1 MHERSLLDTVQRWRR
16 SKYSARPFALTI
28 LAITLITLLA
38 WAKAQH
44 AEASRDSSSSASRD
58 SIASRDSSASSDSL
72 HRRHVTIL
80 DEECRLVHHA
90 ADQCAFV
97 LANCPDEEAGVIS
110 YLTLYYCRLPH
121 AKPVAFAIMTLW
133 LALLFSTI
141 GIAASDFFCVNLNTI
156 ASMLGMSESLA
167 GVTLLAFGNG
177 SPDVFS
183 TFAAFR
189 THAASLAVGEL
200 IGAASFI
207 TAVVS
212 GSMALIRPFNVAR
225 KSFVRD
231 VGFFI
236 VAAGFSM
243 GFIVDGRLH
252 LWEAVTMVAF
262 YLFYVAFVVVWHWWL
277 NQRKARRL
285 KAAAMRSH
293 YVTPGGEEE
302 EVPQYMDDDDAPPP
316 NSRTPSRGVSVD
328 DFNALERG
336 GEDPLNADENEEE
349 RERWMGEMSN
359 NMRVS
364 RPQLGARRPTQTAIR
379 PSLVGALEFR
389 AVLSSLQKSR
399 NIQSMPISLRR
410 YSDDPTYTTA
420 QQQDVISTTSDP
432 APRPPFEVASV
443 SSGKSPSLTRPTL
456 EVQQSMNRARAVST
470 NDLDNARLQP
480 STLQGNLPHI
490 SLAPATPDLQQNFST
505 RLGQAPPSP
514 TISLSPP
521 PSHMSRA
528 TSPAPSRTRGYSD
541 LLAPPGLDSQG
552 LSQRSGTPTQSPL
565 SSPVLRPDDRPAPPN
580 LKLSVPGAAS
590 PPIPFPAYTDFP
602 WSAHSSSRA
611 PSLRLPSPSASPE
624 SAFHNESL
632 FGVYDVART
641 PRWWPSRLLPA
652 PHIFLSTLFPTL
664 TSWRDKNIWDK
675 LLGLVAALPVFLL
688 TITLPVVE
696 PASNDDD
703 EQAGHPDFGLPP
715 ALTPVGGTFDSQY
728 RLDGSAPAS
737 RTNTDPS
744 KTQKSA
750 SNPNGTSY
758 ASNNTTGSQPP
769 QVFITT
775 DENIIGSPEALPEN
789 PLSAHPHPSTEPKEW
804 NRWLVIIQTLTAPF
818 FIVLVVW
825 ANVEPDS
832 PRALL
837 RQTMY
842 SSTASLVGLLFIL
855 ATTTPTRA
863 PRWRQ
868 LLCFLGFAVA
878 IAWIS
883 TIANEVVGVLRT
895 LGVILNMSDAI
906 LGLTIFAVGNSLGD
920 LVADITVARL
930 GFPVM
935 ALSACFG
942 GPMLN
947 ILLGIGLSGC
957 YMILTKGEHRHEKHP
972 SEPVH
977 FKPYH
982 IAVSTTLVI
991 SGASLLVTLAGL
1003 LVAVPVR
1010 RWRMD
1015 KWIGWGLL
1023 GTWCVSTAVNVLV
1036 EVLGFG
1042 SDVS

>member
-1 MHERSLLDTVQRWRR
+1 
-16 SKYSARPFALTI
+16 
-28 LAITLITLLA
+28 
-38 WAKAQH
+38 
-44 AEASRDSSSSASRD
+44 
-58 SIASRDSSASSDSL
+58 
-72 HRRHVTIL
+72 
-80 DEECRLVHHA
+80 
-90 ADQCAFV
+90 
-97 LANCPDEEAGVIS
+97 
-110 YLTLYYCRLPH
+110 
-121 AKPVAFAIMTLW
+121 MTLW

-225 KSFVRD
+225 KSFIRD
-231 VGFFI
+231 IGFFI

-243 GFIVDGRLH
+243 GFIVDGKLH
-252 LWEAVTMVAF
+252 LWEAISMVAF
-262 YLFYVAFVVVWHWWL
+262 YLFYVAFVVAWHWWL

-293 YVTPGGEEE
+293 FITPGGDEEDIPEYFDDDDVTPG
-302 EVPQYMDDDDAPPP
+302 
-316 NSRTPSRGVSVD
+316 NSRTPSRGVSID
-328 DFNALERG
+328 DFNALERAG
-336 GEDPLNADENEEE
+336 GDPMEQDENEEE

-364 RPQLGARRPTQTAIR
+364 RPPLGARRHTQTPIR

-399 NIQSMPISLRR
+399 NIQSMPMSLRR

-420 QQQDVISTTSDP
+420 QQQDLISTSDP
-432 APRPPFEVASV
+432 APRPPFDVVSASP
-443 SSGKSPSLTRPTL
+443 GKSPGVTRPTL
-456 EVQQSMNRARAVST
+456 EIQQNISRTRAVST
-470 NDLDNARLQP
+470 NDIDNVRLHS
-480 STLQGNLPHI
+480 STFQGDLPHI
-490 SLAPATPDLQQNFST
+490 SFAPATPDFRDRTFGQA
-505 RLGQAPPSP
+505 GQAPPSP

-521 PSHMSRA
+521 HSQQSSRA
-528 TSPAPSRTRGYSD
+528 ASPEPSRSRGYSD
-541 LLAPPGLDSQG
+541 LLAPPSLDSQG
-552 LSQRSGTPTQSPL
+552 LSPRSGTSTPSPF
-565 SSPVLRPDDRPAPPN
+565 SSPILQPGDRPAPPN
-580 LKLSVPGAAS
+580 LKLAVPGAAS

-602 WSAHSSSRA
+602 WSAQSSSRA

-641 PRWWPSRLLPA
+641 PIWWPSRFLPA

-675 LLGLVAALPVFLL
+675 LLALVAALPVFLL

-696 PASNDDD
+696 PASNDEDD
-703 EQAGHPDFGLPP
+703 HAGHPDFGLPP
-715 ALTPVGGTFDSQY
+715 ALTPIGGSFDPQFC
-728 RLDGSAPAS
+728 LDGSAPVS
-737 RTNTDPS
+737 RSGTNLS

-750 SNPNGTSY
+750 LQSKNNTH
-758 ASNNTTGSQPP
+758 ASNDTTASNPP

-775 DENIIGSPEALPEN
+775 DENIIGSPEALPEVRQT
-789 PLSAHPHPSTEPKEW
+789 STEPKQW
-804 NRWLVIIQTLTAPF
+804 NRWLVIIQTFTAPF

-842 SSTASLVGLLFIL
+842 SLLASLVMLAFIL
-855 ATTTPTRA
+855 ITTTPNHP

-947 ILLGIGLSGC
+947 ILLGIGLSGT

-972 SEPVH
+972 NEPVH

-991 SGASLLVTLAGL
+991 SGASLLITLAGL
-1003 LVAVPVR
+1003 LIAVPVR
-1010 RWRMD
+1010 KWRMD
-1015 KWIGWGLL
+1015 KWIGWGLVA
-1023 GTWCVSTAVNVLV
+1023 TWSVSTAANVLV
-1036 EVLGFG
+1036 EVLGFSSG
-1042 SDVS
+1042 VS

>member
-1 MHERSLLDTVQRWRR
+1 MNERSILDTVQRWRR
-16 SKYSARPFALTI
+16 AKYSARPFALTL
-28 LAITLITLLA
+28 LAITLIAVLA
-38 WAKAQH
+38 WAKEQRGA
-44 AEASRDSSSSASRD
+44 APGSDVLRKRD
-58 SIASRDSSASSDSL
+58 
-72 HRRHVTIL
+72 VTIL

-90 ADQCAFV
+90 PDQCAFV

-121 AKPVAFAIMTLW
+121 AKPVAFAMMTLW

-141 GIAASDFFCVNLNTI
+141 GIAASDFFCVNLSTI

-243 GFIVDGRLH
+243 GFIVDGKLH
-252 LWEAVTMVAF
+252 LWEAVSMVAF
-262 YLFYVAFVVVWHWWL
+262 YLFYVVFVVAWHWWL

-285 KAAAMRSH
+285 KAPASRSH
-293 YVTPGGEEE
+293 HVTPGGEEE
-302 EVPQYMDDDDAPPP
+302 EIPQYFDDDDAAPA
-316 NSRTPSRGVSVD
+316 NSRTPSRGVSID
-328 DFNALERG
+328 DFHALERAG
-336 GEDPLNADENEEE
+336 GDPMDADENEEE
-349 RERWMGEMSN
+349 RGRWMGEMSN

-364 RPQLGARRPTQTAIR
+364 RPPLGARRPTQTLIR

-399 NIQSMPISLRR
+399 NIQAMPISLRR
-410 YSDDPTYTTA
+410 YSDDPSYTTA
-420 QQQDVISTTSDP
+420 QQQDLISTTSDP
-432 APRPPFEVASV
+432 APRPPFDVASV
-443 SSGKSPSLTRPTL
+443 SSAKSPSITRPTL
-456 EVQQSMNRARAVST
+456 EVQQNINRTRAVST
-470 NDLDNARLQP
+470 NDLDSVRLQP

-490 SLAPATPDLQQNFST
+490 SFAPATPDLRDSMSA
-505 RLGQAPPSP
+505 RAGQAPPSP

-521 PSHMSRA
+521 PSQLSSRVPSPLSSRA
-528 TSPAPSRTRGYSD
+528 PSPAPSRNRGYSD

-552 LSQRSGTPTQSPL
+552 LSQRSGTSTPSPL
-565 SSPVLRPDDRPAPPN
+565 SSPVLGPGDRPAPPN
-580 LKLSVPGAAS
+580 LKLTVPGAAS
-590 PPIPFPAYTDFP
+590 PPLPFPTYTDFP

-611 PSLRLPSPSASPE
+611 QSLRLPSPSVSPE

-641 PRWWPSRLLPA
+641 PRWWPSQFLPA
-652 PHIFLSTLFPTL
+652 PYVFLSTLFPTL

-675 LLGLVAALPVFLL
+675 LLGLVAALPVLLL

-703 EQAGHPDFGLPP
+703 QQAGHPDLGLPSV
-715 ALTPVGGTFDSQY
+715 LTPVGGTFDPQF
-728 RLDGSAPAS
+728 RLDGSAPVS
-737 RTNTDPS
+737 RSGTDPS
-744 KTQKSA
+744 KLQKS
-750 SNPNGTSY
+750 SSHQHNPSY
-758 ASNNTTGSQPP
+758 ASNNTTGSVPP
-769 QVFITT
+769 QLLITT
-775 DENIIGSPEALPEN
+775 EENIMGSPEQLPEN
-789 PLSAHPHPSTEPKEW
+789 PFSAHPHPSTEPKQW
-804 NRWLVIIQTLTAPF
+804 NRWLVIIQTFTAPF
-818 FIVLVVW
+818 FILLVVW
-825 ANVEPDS
+825 ANVEPED

-842 SSTASLVGLLFIL
+842 SLIASLVMLAFIL
-855 ATTTPTRA
+855 LTTTPNRP

-947 ILLGIGLSGC
+947 ILLGIGLSGT
-957 YMILTKGEHRHEKHP
+957 YMILTKGEHRHDKHP
-972 SEPVH
+972 NEPIH

-1010 RWRMD
+1010 KWRMD
-1015 KWIGWGLL
+1015 KWIGWGLVA
-1023 GTWCVSTAVNVLV
+1023 TWTVSTAANVLV
-1036 EVLGFG
+1036 ETLGFS

>member
-1 MHERSLLDTVQRWRR
+1 MKQNALTMDERSLLHTVQRWRR
-16 SKYSARPFALTI
+16 AKYSARPFALTI
-28 LAITLITLLA
+28 LAIALITLLA
-38 WAKAQH
+38 WAKDQRGQAPG
-44 AEASRDSSSSASRD
+44 AVLRKRD
-58 SIASRDSSASSDSL
+58 
-72 HRRHVTIL
+72 VTIL

-90 ADQCAFV
+90 HDQCAFV
-97 LANCPDEEAGVIS
+97 LANCPDEEAGVVS

-121 AKPVAFAIMTLW
+121 AKPVAFVAMTLW

-236 VAAGFSM
+236 VAAAFSM
-243 GFIVDGRLH
+243 GFIVDGELH
-252 LWEAVTMVAF
+252 LWEAIAMVAF
-262 YLFYVAFVVVWHWWL
+262 YLFYVVFVVVWHWWL

-285 KAAAMRSH
+285 KAAASRSH

-302 EVPQYMDDDDAPPP
+302 EVPQYFDDEDGAPTNP
-316 NSRTPSRGVSVD
+316 RTPSRGVSID
-328 DFNALERG
+328 DLNALERAG
-336 GEDPLNADENEEE
+336 GGTIDADENEEE

-364 RPQLGARRPTQTAIR
+364 RPPLGQRRPTQTPIR

-399 NIQSMPISLRR
+399 NIQSMPINLRR

-420 QQQDVISTTSDP
+420 QQQDLISTISDP
-432 APRPPFEVASV
+432 APRPPFDVASV
-443 SSGKSPSLTRPTL
+443 SSGKSPSIVRPVL
-456 EVQQSMNRARAVST
+456 EVQQNSRVRAVST
-470 NDLDNARLQP
+470 NDIDNARFD
-480 STLQGNLPHI
+480 NLPHI
-490 SLAPATPDLQQNFST
+490 SFAPATPDFRDSMT
-505 RLGQAPPSP
+505 GRAGAAPLSP

-521 PSHMSRA
+521 PSQASSRA
-528 TSPAPSRTRGYSD
+528 QSPAPSRNRGYSD

-552 LSQRSGTPTQSPL
+552 LSQRSGTSTPSPL
-565 SSPVLRPDDRPAPPN
+565 SSPVLNASDRPN
-580 LKLSVPGAAS
+580 LKLTVPGGSS

-641 PRWWPSRLLPA
+641 PRWWPSRVLPA
-652 PHIFLSTLFPTL
+652 PHVLLSTLFPTL

-675 LLGLVAALPVFLL
+675 ILGLVAAPPVLLL
-688 TITLPVVE
+688 TITLPVAE
-696 PASNDDD
+696 PATSDDL
-703 EQAGHPDFGLPP
+703 QPGHPDFGLPP
-715 ALTPVGGTFDSQY
+715 ALTPIGDTFDPQF

-737 RTNTDPS
+737 RAGTDPF
-744 KTQKSA
+744 KLHKA
-750 SNPNGTSY
+750 APHDPSY
-758 ASNNTTGSQPP
+758 ASHTTTASAPP
-769 QVFITT
+769 QLLVTT
-775 DENIIGSPEALPEN
+775 SDNIMNSPEQLPT
-789 PLSAHPHPSTEPKEW
+789 PAPAASKDW
-804 NRWLVIIQTLTAPF
+804 NRWLVITQIFTAPF
-818 FIVLVVW
+818 FIILIIW
-825 ANVEPDS
+825 ANVSPDN

-837 RQTMY
+837 RQTLF
-842 SSTASLVGLLFIL
+842 SLLASLSLLAAL
-855 ATTTPTRA
+855 LLTTSPSR
-863 PRWRQ
+863 PPPWRP

-947 ILLGIGLSGC
+947 ILLGIGLSGSW
-957 YMILTKGEHRHEKHP
+957 MILVKGERRHDRHP
-972 SEPVH
+972 DRPVR
-977 FKPYH
+977 FSPYH

-1003 LVAVPVR
+1003 LIAVPVR

-1015 KWIGWGLL
+1015 RVIGWGLVAV
-1023 GTWCVSTAVNVLV
+1023 WVVCTAVNVGV
-1036 EVLGFG
+1036 EVLGFS
-1042 SDVS
+1042 SDVSF

>member
-1 MHERSLLDTVQRWRR
+1 M
-16 SKYSARPFALTI
+16 
-28 LAITLITLLA
+28 
-38 WAKAQH
+38 
-44 AEASRDSSSSASRD
+44 
-58 SIASRDSSASSDSL
+58 
-72 HRRHVTIL
+72 
-80 DEECRLVHHA
+80 
-90 ADQCAFV
+90 

-121 AKPVAFAIMTLW
+121 AKPVAFMMMTLW

-236 VAAGFSM
+236 VAAAFSM

-252 LWEAVTMVAF
+252 LWEAVSMVAF
-262 YLFYVAFVVVWHWWL
+262 YLFYVVFVVAWHWWL

-285 KAAAMRSH
+285 KAAASRSH

-302 EVPQYMDDDDAPPP
+302 EIPQYFDDDDAAPAD
-316 NSRTPSRGVSVD
+316 SRTPSRGVSID

-336 GEDPLNADENEEE
+336 GDDRIDADENEEE
-349 RERWMGEMSN
+349 RDRWMGELSN

-364 RPQLGARRPTQTAIR
+364 RPPLGARRPTQTPIR

-420 QQQDVISTTSDP
+420 QQQDLISTTSDP
-432 APRPPFEVASV
+432 APRPPFDVASV
-443 SSGKSPSLTRPTL
+443 SSGKSPSITRPTL
-456 EVQQSMNRARAVST
+456 EVQQNARTRAVST
-470 NDLDNARLQP
+470 NDIDKARLQP

-490 SLAPATPDLQQNFST
+490 SFAPATPDFRDTMS
-505 RLGQAPPSP
+505 GQAGHAPPSP

-521 PSHMSRA
+521 PSQMSSRA
-528 TSPAPSRTRGYSD
+528 ASPAPSRNRGYSD

-552 LSQRSGTPTQSPL
+552 LSQRSGQSTPSPL
-565 SSPVLRPDDRPAPPN
+565 SSPVIKPGERPAPPN
-580 LKLSVPGAAS
+580 LKLAVPGAAS

-641 PRWWPSRLLPA
+641 PRWWPSSILPA
-652 PHIFLSTLFPTL
+652 PHVFLSTLFPTL

-675 LLGLVAALPVFLL
+675 MLGLVAAMPVLLL
-688 TITLPVVE
+688 TLTLPVVE

-703 EQAGHPDFGLPP
+703 QQAGHPDFGLPP

-728 RLDGSAPAS
+728 RLDGSAPVS
-737 RTNTDPS
+737 RAGTDPS
-744 KTQKSA
+744 KLQKSA
-750 SNPNGTSY
+750 SNQNGTSY
-758 ASNNTTGSQPP
+758 ASNNTATSAPP
-769 QVFITT
+769 QLLVTT
-775 DENIIGSPEALPEN
+775 EENIMGSPEQLPTS
-789 PLSAHPHPSTEPKEW
+789 LSAHPHPSTEPKEW
-804 NRWLVIIQTLTAPF
+804 NRWLVIIQTFTSPF
-818 FIVLVVW
+818 FIILVIW
-825 ANVEPDS
+825 ANVEPEN
-832 PRALL
+832 PHALL

-842 SSTASLVGLLFIL
+842 SLIASLILLAFIL
-855 ATTTPTRA
+855 LTTTPNRPPA
-863 PRWRQ
+863 WRQ
-868 LLCFLGFAVA
+868 LMCFMGFAVA

-947 ILLGIGLSGC
+947 ILLGIGLSGT
-957 YMILTKGEHRHEKHP
+957 YMILTKGEHRHDKHP
-972 SEPVH
+972 NEPIR

-1003 LVAVPVR
+1003 LVAVPMR
-1010 RWRMD
+1010 KWRMD
-1015 KWIGWGLL
+1015 KWIGWGLVA
-1023 GTWCVSTAVNVLV
+1023 TWVVSTAANVLV
-1036 EVLGFG
+1036 EVLGFS

>member
-1 MHERSLLDTVQRWRR
+1 MDERSILDTVQRWRR
-16 SKYSARPFALTI
+16 TRYSARPFALTI
-28 LAITLITLLA
+28 LAVSLITLLA
-38 WAKAQH
+38 WAREQRS
-44 AEASRDSSSSASRD
+44 EAPGSEL
-58 SIASRDSSASSDSL
+58 L
-72 HRRHVTIL
+72 HKRELTIF

-90 ADQCAFV
+90 HDRCAFV

-121 AKPVAFAIMTLW
+121 AKPVAFIMMTLW

-243 GFIVDGRLH
+243 GFIVDGKLH
-252 LWEAVTMVAF
+252 LWEAMSMVTF
-262 YLFYVAFVVVWHWWL
+262 YLFYVVFVVVWHWWL

-285 KAAAMRSH
+285 KNLNSRSH
-293 YVTPGGEEE
+293 FVTPGGEEE
-302 EVPQYMDDDDAPPP
+302 EILQYFDDDDAPPA
-316 NSRTPSRGVSVD
+316 NSRTPSRGVSID
-328 DFNALERG
+328 DFNALERA
-336 GEDPLNADENEEE
+336 GEDDRIDSDENEEE

-364 RPQLGARRPTQTAIR
+364 RPPLGQRRPTQTPIR

-410 YSDDPTYTTA
+410 YSDDPTYRTV
-420 QQQDVISTTSDP
+420 QQQDFISTTSDE
-432 APRPPFEVASV
+432 APRPPFDVAPV
-443 SSGKSPSLTRPTL
+443 SSGKSPSIVRPAL
-456 EVQQSMNRARAVST
+456 EVQQNMSRTRAVST
-470 NDLDNARLQP
+470 NDLDNIRLQP
-480 STLQGNLPHI
+480 GTLQGNLPHI
-490 SLAPATPDLQQNFST
+490 SFAPATPDFRDNIFPRS
-505 RLGQAPPSP
+505 GEAPLSP

-521 PSHMSRA
+521 PSQGSSRA
-528 TSPAPSRTRGYSD
+528 QSPASSRNRGFSD

-552 LSQRSGTPTQSPL
+552 LSQRSGQSTPSPL
-565 SSPVLRPDDRPAPPN
+565 SSPVINAGDRPAPPN
-580 LKLSVPGAAS
+580 LKLAVPGASS
-590 PPIPFPAYTDFP
+590 PPTPFPAYTDFP

-641 PRWWPSRLLPA
+641 PKWWPSSILPA
-652 PHIFLSTLFPTL
+652 PHVFLSTLFPTL

-675 LLGLVAALPVFLL
+675 LLGLVAALPVLLL

-703 EQAGHPDFGLPP
+703 QQPGQGHPDFGLPS
-715 ALTPVGGTFDSQY
+715 ALTPVGGGFDPQF
-728 RLDGSAPAS
+728 RLDGSAPQNRAG
-737 RTNTDPS
+737 TDPA
-744 KTQKSA
+744 KLQKA

-758 ASNNTTGSQPP
+758 LSNNTTVSAPP
-769 QVFITT
+769 QLLITT
-775 DENIIGSPEALPEN
+775 EYNVMNSPEEMPEN

-804 NRWLVIIQTLTAPF
+804 NRWLVIVQVFTAPF
-818 FIVLVVW
+818 FIILVVW
-825 ANVEPDS
+825 ANVEPEN

-842 SSTASLVGLLFIL
+842 SLIASLMMLAFIL
-855 ATTTPTRA
+855 LTTTPNRP

-947 ILLGIGLSGC
+947 ILLGIGLSGT
-957 YMILTKGEHRHEKHP
+957 YMILTKGEHKHEKHP
-972 SEPVH
+972 DEPLH

-1010 RWRMD
+1010 KWRMD
-1015 KWIGWGLL
+1015 KWIGWGLVA
-1023 GTWCVSTAVNVLV
+1023 TWTVSTAANVLV
-1036 EVLGFG
+1036 EVLGFS

>member
-1 MHERSLLDTVQRWRR
+1 MQ
-16 SKYSARPFALTI
+16 
-28 LAITLITLLA
+28 
-38 WAKAQH
+38 
-44 AEASRDSSSSASRD
+44 
-58 SIASRDSSASSDSL
+58 
-72 HRRHVTIL
+72 
-80 DEECRLVHHA
+80 CRLVHHVH
-90 ADQCAFV
+90 DQCAFV
-97 LANCPDEEAGVIS
+97 LANCPDEEAGVVS

-121 AKPVAFAIMTLW
+121 AKPVAFIMMTLW

-243 GFIVDGRLH
+243 GFIVDGKLH
-252 LWEAVTMVAF
+252 LWEAVSMVAF
-262 YLFYVAFVVVWHWWL
+262 YLFYVVFVVVWHWWL

-285 KAAAMRSH
+285 KAVNSRSH

-302 EVPQYMDDDDAPPP
+302 EIPQYFDDDDAAPSH
-316 NSRTPSRGVSVD
+316 SRTPSRGVSID
-328 DFNALERG
+328 DFNALERAG
-336 GEDPLNADENEEE
+336 GDTIDADDNEEE
-349 RERWMGEMSN
+349 RERWMGEMTN

-364 RPQLGARRPTQTAIR
+364 RPPLGQRRPTQTPIR

-410 YSDDPTYTTA
+410 YSDDPTFTTA
-420 QQQDVISTTSDP
+420 QQQDLISTISDP
-432 APRPPFEVASV
+432 APRPPFDVASAH
-443 SSGKSPSLTRPTL
+443 SGISPSVVRPNL
-456 EVQQSMNRARAVST
+456 EVQQSLSRTRAVST
-470 NDLDNARLQP
+470 NDLDNVRLQP
-480 STLQGNLPHI
+480 STLEGNLPHI
-490 SLAPATPDLQQNFST
+490 SFAPATPNLRDAMFD
-505 RLGQAPPSP
+505 RAGQPPPSP
-514 TISLSPP
+514 TFSLSPP
-521 PSHMSRA
+521 PSHMSSRA
-528 TSPAPSRTRGYSD
+528 QSPAPSRNRGYSD
-541 LLAPPGLDSQG
+541 LLAPPGLDGQG
-552 LSQRSGTPTQSPL
+552 LSQRSGTSTPSPL
-565 SSPVLRPDDRPAPPN
+565 SSPIIKPGERPAPPN
-580 LKLSVPGAAS
+580 LKLAVPGASS

-675 LLGLVAALPVFLL
+675 LLGLVAALPVLLL

-703 EQAGHPDFGLPP
+703 QTAGHPDFGLPP
-715 ALTPVGGTFDSQY
+715 ALTPIGGTFDPQF
-728 RLDGSAPAS
+728 RLDGSAPVS
-737 RTNTDPS
+737 RAGTDPS
-744 KTQKSA
+744 KLQKAS
-750 SNPNGTSY
+750 SNPHDPSY
-758 ASNNTTGSQPP
+758 ASQNTTASAPP
-769 QVFITT
+769 QLLITT
-775 DENIIGSPEALPEN
+775 EENIMNSPDQMPEN
-789 PLSAHPHPSTEPKEW
+789 PFSAHPHPSTEPKEW
-804 NRWLVIIQTLTAPF
+804 NRWLVIIQIFTSPF
-818 FIVLVVW
+818 FIILVIW
-825 ANVEPDS
+825 ANVQPENPH
-832 PRALL
+832 ALL

-842 SSTASLVGLLFIL
+842 SLTISLLLL
-855 ATTTPTRA
+855 AFVLLTTTPNRP

-868 LLCFLGFAVA
+868 VLCFLGFAVA

-930 GFPVM
+930 GFPIM

-947 ILLGIGLSGC
+947 ILLGIGLSGT
-957 YMILTKGEHRHEKHP
+957 YMILTKGEHRHDKHP
-972 SEPVH
+972 NEPIH

-1003 LVAVPVR
+1003 LVAVPIR
-1010 RWRMD
+1010 KWRMD
-1015 KWIGWGLL
+1015 KVIGLGLMAM
-1023 GTWCVSTAVNVLV
+1023 WVVSTAVNVLV
-1036 EVLGFG
+1036 EVLGFS

>member
-1 MHERSLLDTVQRWRR
+1 M
-16 SKYSARPFALTI
+16 
-28 LAITLITLLA
+28 
-38 WAKAQH
+38 
-44 AEASRDSSSSASRD
+44 
-58 SIASRDSSASSDSL
+58 
-72 HRRHVTIL
+72 
-80 DEECRLVHHA
+80 
-90 ADQCAFV
+90 

-121 AKPVAFAIMTLW
+121 AKPVAFMMMTLW

-236 VAAGFSM
+236 VAAAFSM

-252 LWEAVTMVAF
+252 LWEAVSMVAF
-262 YLFYVAFVVVWHWWL
+262 YLFYVVFVVAWHWWL

-285 KAAAMRSH
+285 KAAASRSH

-302 EVPQYMDDDDAPPP
+302 EIPQYFDDDDAAPAD
-316 NSRTPSRGVSVD
+316 SRTPSRGVSID

-336 GEDPLNADENEEE
+336 GDDRIDADENEEE
-349 RERWMGEMSN
+349 RDRWMGELSN

-364 RPQLGARRPTQTAIR
+364 RPPLGARRPTQTPIR

-420 QQQDVISTTSDP
+420 QQQDLISTTSDP
-432 APRPPFEVASV
+432 APRPPFDVASV
-443 SSGKSPSLTRPTL
+443 SSGKSPSITRPTL
-456 EVQQSMNRARAVST
+456 EVQQNARTRAVST
-470 NDLDNARLQP
+470 NDIDKARLQP

-490 SLAPATPDLQQNFST
+490 SFAPATPDFRDTMS
-505 RLGQAPPSP
+505 GQAGHAPPSP

-521 PSHMSRA
+521 PSQMSSRA
-528 TSPAPSRTRGYSD
+528 ASPAPLRNRGYSD

-552 LSQRSGTPTQSPL
+552 LSQRSGQSTPSPL
-565 SSPVLRPDDRPAPPN
+565 SSPVIKPGERPAPPN
-580 LKLSVPGAAS
+580 LKLAVPGAAS

-641 PRWWPSRLLPA
+641 PRWWPSSILPA
-652 PHIFLSTLFPTL
+652 PHVFLSTLFPTL

-675 LLGLVAALPVFLL
+675 MLGLVAAMPVLLL
-688 TITLPVVE
+688 TLTLPVVE

-703 EQAGHPDFGLPP
+703 QQAGHPDFGLPP

-728 RLDGSAPAS
+728 RLDGSAPVS
-737 RTNTDPS
+737 RAGTDPS
-744 KTQKSA
+744 KLQKSA
-750 SNPNGTSY
+750 SNQNGTSY
-758 ASNNTTGSQPP
+758 ASNNTATSAPP
-769 QVFITT
+769 QLLVTT
-775 DENIIGSPEALPEN
+775 EENIMGSPEQLPTS
-789 PLSAHPHPSTEPKEW
+789 LSAHPHPSTEPKEW
-804 NRWLVIIQTLTAPF
+804 NRWLVIIQTFTSPF
-818 FIVLVVW
+818 FIILVIW
-825 ANVEPDS
+825 ANVEPEN
-832 PRALL
+832 PHALL

-842 SSTASLVGLLFIL
+842 SLIASLILLAFIL
-855 ATTTPTRA
+855 LTTTPNRPPA
-863 PRWRQ
+863 WRQ
-868 LLCFLGFAVA
+868 LMCFMGFAVA

-947 ILLGIGLSGC
+947 ILLGIGLSGT
-957 YMILTKGEHRHEKHP
+957 YMILTKGEHRHDKHP
-972 SEPVH
+972 NEPIR

-1003 LVAVPVR
+1003 LVAVPMR
-1010 RWRMD
+1010 KWRMD
-1015 KWIGWGLL
+1015 KWIGWGLVA
-1023 GTWCVSTAVNVLV
+1023 TWVVSTAANVLV
-1036 EVLGFG
+1036 EVLGFS

>member
-1 MHERSLLDTVQRWRR
+1 M
-16 SKYSARPFALTI
+16 
-28 LAITLITLLA
+28 
-38 WAKAQH
+38 
-44 AEASRDSSSSASRD
+44 
-58 SIASRDSSASSDSL
+58 
-72 HRRHVTIL
+72 
-80 DEECRLVHHA
+80 
-90 ADQCAFV
+90 
-97 LANCPDEEAGVIS
+97 
-110 YLTLYYCRLPH
+110 
-121 AKPVAFAIMTLW
+121 MTLW

-231 VGFFI
+231 IGFFI

-243 GFIVDGRLH
+243 GFIVDGKLH
-252 LWEAVTMVAF
+252 LWEATSMVAF
-262 YLFYVAFVVVWHWWL
+262 YLFYVAFVVAWHWWL

-293 YVTPGGEEE
+293 YITPGGEEE
-302 EVPQYMDDDDAPPP
+302 EILEYFDDDDVPPA
-316 NSRTPSRGVSVD
+316 NSRTPSRGVSID
-328 DFNALERG
+328 DFNALERAG
-336 GEDPLNADENEEE
+336 GDAMEQDENEEE

-364 RPQLGARRPTQTAIR
+364 RPPLGARRPTQTPIR

-399 NIQSMPISLRR
+399 NIQSMPINLRR

-420 QQQDVISTTSDP
+420 QQQDLISTTSDP
-432 APRPPFEVASV
+432 APRPPFDVASA
-443 SSGKSPSLTRPTL
+443 SSGKSPVVTRPTL
-456 EVQQSMNRARAVST
+456 EVQQNISRTRAVST
-470 NDLDNARLQP
+470 NDLDNARLHS

-490 SLAPATPDLQQNFST
+490 SFAPATPDFRDSMSGGA
-505 RLGQAPPSP
+505 GQAPPSP

-521 PSHMSRA
+521 PSQHSSRA
-528 TSPAPSRTRGYSD
+528 ASPEPSRNRGYSD

-552 LSQRSGTPTQSPL
+552 LSQRSGTSTPSPL
-565 SSPVLRPDDRPAPPN
+565 SSPTLQPGDRPAPPN
-580 LKLSVPGAAS
+580 LKLAVPGAGS
-590 PPIPFPAYTDFP
+590 PPIPFPVYTDFP
-602 WSAHSSSRA
+602 WSAQSSSRA

-632 FGVYDVART
+632 FGVYDFART
-641 PRWWPSRLLPA
+641 PRWWPSRFLPA

-664 TSWRDKNIWDK
+664 SSWRDKNIWDK
-675 LLGLVAALPVFLL
+675 LLALVAALPVFLL

-696 PASNDDD
+696 PASNDEDD
-703 EQAGHPDFGLPP
+703 HAGHPDFGLPP
-715 ALTPVGGTFDSQY
+715 ALTPVGGSFDPQFC
-728 RLDGSAPAS
+728 LDGSAPVS
-737 RTNTDPS
+737 RSSTDPS
-744 KTQKSA
+744 KIQKSA
-750 SNPNGTSY
+750 LKTKSNTH
-758 ASNNTTGSQPP
+758 ASNDNTASNPP

-775 DENIIGSPEALPEN
+775 DENIIGSPEALPEIRHS
-789 PLSAHPHPSTEPKEW
+789 PTEPKQW
-804 NRWLVIIQTLTAPF
+804 NRWLVIIQTFTAPF

-842 SSTASLVGLLFIL
+842 SLVASLVMLAFIL
-855 ATTTPTRA
+855 TTTTPNHP

-906 LGLTIFAVGNSLGD
+906 LGLTVFAVGNSLGD

-947 ILLGIGLSGC
+947 ILLGIGLSGT

-972 SEPVH
+972 NEPVH

-991 SGASLLVTLAGL
+991 SGASLLITLAGL
-1003 LVAVPVR
+1003 LIAVPVR

-1015 KWIGWGLL
+1015 KWIGWGLVA
-1023 GTWCVSTAVNVLV
+1023 TWSVSTAANVLV
-1036 EVLGFG
+1036 EVLGFSSG
-1042 SDVS
+1042 VS